1 MEGLRDFAVAFTRAS
16 RTNRNFVFSP
26 LSIAAAFAM
35 AAAGASPATYAELAR
50 VFGFAADP
58 AELHPAAAALLRSI
72 DAANGDDVT
81 VQVADAIWGQT
92 GLTLG
97 PAFVS
102 TLATDYGA
110 SVQTVDFAGDI
121 EGARQAI
128 NAWVAKITRGRID
141 PLLVPGALDPATEVA
156 LVNAIYLHA
165 RWRTPF
171 PEGQT
176 RDRPFTLL
184 DGTVVEVPTMHQPAA
199 RFAAVAGPDVTAL
212 KLPYVGNQLAMV
224 VIVAD
229 DLAAIDG
236 PRLTD
241 VLGRLAPQQVALTI
255 PKWDIAST
263 LDLSGPLGALG
274 FPIPGGD
281 FAGIAPGA
289 FIGAAVHAANI
300 TVDETSTEAAAATAV
315 MVGRAAF
322 DPTEPTPIVV
332 DRPFLFVV
340 QHESTGVPL
349 FYGRVTD
356 PRNPAGS

>member
-1 MEGLRDFAVAFTRAS
+1 MDGLREFSVAFARAS
-16 RTNRNFVFSP
+16 EASGNLVFSP

-35 AAAGASPATYAELAR
+35 AAAGATEATYADLAR
-50 VFGFAADP
+50 VFGFPPP
-58 AELHPAAAALLRSI
+58 AELHPAMAAVLSEV
-72 DAANGDDVT
+72 DTANNDDVT
-81 VQVADAIWGQT
+81 VQVADAIWSQV
-92 GLTLG
+92 GLVLG
-97 PAFVS
+97 PAFVES
-102 TLATDYGA
+102 LAADYGA
-110 SVQTVDFAGDI
+110 GLQAADFIGDL

-128 NAWVAKITRGRID
+128 NAWVAKVTRGRID
-141 PLLVPGALDPATEVA
+141 PLLQPGSLDPAVEVV
-156 LVNAIYLHA
+156 LVNAIYLFA
-165 RWRTPF
+165 RW
-171 PEGQT
+171 Q
-176 RDRPFTLL
+176 RPFDKALT
-184 DGTVVEVPTMHQPAA
+184 QP
-199 RFAAVAGPDVTAL
+199 RPFAVADGIKVDVPMMHAPNWRLAATIGPDAVAV
-212 KLPYVGNQLAMV
+212 KLPYVGNELAMV

-229 DLAAIDG
+229 DLATIDG
-236 PRLTD
+236 PVLAE
-241 VLGRLAPQQVALTI
+241 VLGRLTPRAVALSL

-263 LDLSGPLGALG
+263 LDLSVPLGALG

-322 DPTEPTPIVV
+322 DPAEPTPIVV

-340 QHESTGVPL
+340 QHEATGVPL